1 MLTRLAES
9 TSKPTG
15 AMALRAWCR
24 RGLAS
29 VRQPT
34 TRLDFPVSQH
44 QRGIRPGTERPPVW
58 AVVVAALSL
67 LVRPSADRRKRSTL
81 ARAQAGDASGKG
93 DDERGRG
100 ATTPSDIPL
109 RGWKDIFWRVYHN
122 IPEHRI
128 VSIAAGVTFFV
139 LLSIFPGIAAL
150 VAIYGLFADPSSI
163 GQHLNDLSGVLPG
176 GATQVIGDQLTRL
189 TSQPRSQLGFALAF
203 GVAVSL
209 WSANAGMKALF
220 DALNVVY
227 GEKEQRGFIRLNTIS
242 LAFTLGALIF
252 MMIAVSA
259 IAVLPLALGYLGLS
273 GGVEWL
279 VALGKWPLLVVT
291 IAFGVAL
298 IYRHGPSRKEP
309 QWRWVSWGSA
319 LAALLWLGTSVL
331 FSWYAGNFG
340 NYDKTYGS
348 LGAAVGLMTWMW
360 LSFVVI
366 LVGAELD
373 AEMEHQTARD
383 TTTGSPK
390 PLGKRGAQVAD
401 TVGKARS

>member
-1 MLTRLAES
+1 
-9 TSKPTG
+9 
-15 AMALRAWCR
+15 
-24 RGLAS
+24 
-29 VRQPT
+29 
-34 TRLDFPVSQH
+34 
-44 QRGIRPGTERPPVW
+44 
-58 AVVVAALSL
+58 
-67 LVRPSADRRKRSTL
+67 L
-81 ARAQAGDASGKG
+81 AREHSGDVPSRKG
-93 DDERGRG
+93 EDGRGRG

-109 RGWKDIFWRVYHN
+109 RGWKDILWRVYHN

-128 VSIAAGVTFFV
+128 VSIGAGVTFFV

-176 GATQVIGDQLTRL
+176 GATQVIGDQLTSL

-227 GEKEQRGFIRLNTIS
+227 GEKEQRGFIRLNIIS

>member
-1 MLTRLAES
+1 MSRHHGS
-9 TSKPTG
+9 
-15 AMALRAWCR
+15 
-24 RGLAS
+24 
-29 VRQPT
+29 
-34 TRLDFPVSQH
+34 
-44 QRGIRPGTERPPVW
+44 RPGLERPPIW
-58 AVVVAALSL
+58 AVVIAALSL
-67 LVRPSADRRKRSTL
+67 LGQPPANRRTDSAL
-81 ARAQAGDASGKG
+81 AEARTGDNSGKVEDG
-93 DDERGRG
+93 RGRG

-109 RGWKDIFWRVYHN
+109 KGWKDIFWRVYHN

-128 VSIAAGVTFFV
+128 ISIAAGVTFFV

-176 GATQVIGDQLTRL
+176 GATEVIGDQLTRL
-189 TSQPRSQLGFALAF
+189 TSQPRSQLGFALVF

-209 WSANAGMKALF
+209 WSTNAGMKALF

-227 GEKEQRGFIRLNTIS
+227 GEKEQRSFIRLNAIS

-259 IAVLPLALGYLGLS
+259 IAILPLALGYVGLS

-279 VALGKWPLLVVT
+279 VALGKWPVLLVT
-291 IAFGVAL
+291 IAFGIAL
-298 IYRHGPSRKEP
+298 IYRYGPSRKEP

-319 LAALLWLGTSVL
+319 LAALLWLATSIL
-331 FSWYAGNFG
+331 FSWYAGHFG

-366 LVGAELD
+366 LIGAELD

-383 TTTGSPK
+383 TTSGAAK
-390 PLGKRGAQVAD
+390 PLGRRGAQVAD
-401 TVGKARS
+401 TVGKASS

>member
-1 MLTRLAES
+1 
-9 TSKPTG
+9 
-15 AMALRAWCR
+15 
-24 RGLAS
+24 
-29 VRQPT
+29 
-34 TRLDFPVSQH
+34 
-44 QRGIRPGTERPPVW
+44 
-58 AVVVAALSL
+58 
-67 LVRPSADRRKRSTL
+67 L
-81 ARAQAGDASGKG
+81 ARLPQH
-93 DDERGRG
+93 
-100 ATTPSDIPL
+100 T
-109 RGWKDIFWRVYHN
+109 
-122 IPEHRI
+122 PEHRI

-150 VAIYGLFADPSSI
+150 VAVYGLFADPSSI

-291 IAFGVAL
+291 IAFGIAL
-298 IYRHGPSRKEP
+298 IYRYGPSRKEP

-319 LAALLWLGTSVL
+319 LAALLWLATSVL

-348 LGAAVGLMTWMW
+348 LGAAVGLMILATQRRENELASHHEHLTLELAI
-360 LSFVVI
+360 LSEQKTAKI
-366 LVGAELD
+366 ISLPEELRQD
-373 AEMEHQTARD
+373 HPDIHDRIDDEAAAMSEPATRNRC
-383 TTTGSPK
+383 S
-390 PLGKRGAQVAD
+390 KRSKG
-401 TVGKARS
+401 TCRNPGYR

>member
-1 MLTRLAES
+1 VQA
-9 TSKPTG
+9 
-15 AMALRAWCR
+15 AQRAPHP
-24 RGLAS
+24 GLFARVAIAFCGRADDSVPHIQIGFSVSEQQHAS
-29 VRQPT
+29 
-34 TRLDFPVSQH
+34 
-44 QRGIRPGTERPPVW
+44 RPGNERPPVW
-58 AVVVAALSL
+58 AVVLAALTL
-67 LVRPSADRRKRSTL
+67 LIQPPADRRPGPSW
-81 ARAQAGDASGKG
+81 ARAQSGDAPSVKAEEG
-93 DDERGRG
+93 RGRG
-100 ATTPSDIPL
+100 ATAPSDIPL

-122 IPEHRI
+122 IPEHRV

-139 LLSIFPGIAAL
+139 LLAIFPGIAAL

-176 GATQVIGDQLTRL
+176 GATDVIGDQLTRL
-189 TSQPRSQLGFALAF
+189 TSQPRSRLGFALAF

-227 GEKEQRGFIRLNTIS
+227 GEKEQRSFIKLNAIS
-242 LAFTLGALIF
+242 LAFTLSALIF
-252 MMIAVSA
+252 MMIALSA
-259 IAVLPLALGYLGLS
+259 IAILPIAIGYLGLS
-273 GGVEWL
+273 GGAEWL
-279 VALGKWPLLVVT
+279 IAFGKWPLLVVT
-291 IAFGVAL
+291 IAVGIAL
-298 IYRHGPSRKEP
+298 IYRYGPSRKEP

-319 LAALLWLGTSVL
+319 LAALLWLATSIL

-390 PLGKRGAQVAD
+390 PMGEPRRTG
-401 TVGKARS
+401 G